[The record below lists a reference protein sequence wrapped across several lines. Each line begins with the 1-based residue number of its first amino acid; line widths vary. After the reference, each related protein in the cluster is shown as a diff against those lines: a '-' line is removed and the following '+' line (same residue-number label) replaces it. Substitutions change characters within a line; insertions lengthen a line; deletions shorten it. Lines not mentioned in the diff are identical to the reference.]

1 MSAPLPILYIPPS
14 VGEASSS
21 PQDFHVGR
29 DCYVTRNLFVG
40 GIING
45 GGGGGGSIVTTT
57 TLNNGTL
64 PAEFTTLTVT
74 GTSNLIGNTTV
85 TDISYLNG
93 GAQISGN
100 PNIITQPFAVLIGG
114 TGTQAAFLQGLD
126 GSENPNTLTLNP
138 SGGSVSFP
146 SNTILNSS
154 GNVINLPGAAGTLAL
169 NPASGSYVTTVTL
182 NNNTLPASFTTL
194 QVSGVSSFPTG
205 AINAGDLIFAK
216 GSLPGTSSAF
226 NSLCIGGD
234 TTNPSFVQ
242 AFNASGLPGTML
254 LNPGGGSVF
263 TGATLNVN
271 GSVLTGG
278 NSVALQLPT
287 ASGTIA
293 LNPASGSYV
302 TTVTMNN
309 ATLPA
314 SFTTLASSGTATL
327 AGLQVNNNI
336 ITLNDSGTGSNFGGG
351 YNITASNITT
361 GSFLVGTF
369 MQTTSTAVGN
379 VGQVFY
385 FYNASAD
392 LNNNFLGLTANS
404 LTTNVV
410 KLFPSGKF
418 TTPNVTLD
426 DGNGNVAIVS
436 TNGGG
441 ASTTPISV
449 LYSALATGSGIF
461 MQIGKALSTNN
472 AAGFGFT
479 SNATA
484 ANSTASLFVA
494 GAPGLTI
501 NGLGNVAMPGLLTL
515 SSAASTNTL
524 LTVNNTTAST
534 SGTPVILANFSSPG
548 NSGTSLTEVLI
559 HTSNFGLVIQGGLI
573 QGTGPIIQFAT
584 LSGGTVQSPWL
595 TTNGSN
601 TPAPNFPFGL
611 STSGTFS
618 ETISSTASTA
628 LASFFQPNLVNAGF
642 NDVQIGVSATNSNT
656 AVFGFSYVSSGSLSN
671 SVSLGTRGNAAVTID
686 GNGNIVIPGT
696 TSIGTTVVTGGNAVA
711 LQLPNSAGRI
721 ALQSGTIVA
730 SLTTGTSP
738 VPMTLVAA
746 SSGFTISGGNSIV
759 LPVGTFDAW
768 VSITGQVTASST
780 ATIQFQGGGGF
791 TFNGPFEGFAQN
803 NLGSLQT
810 MTFGFYTNFT
820 NSVASNAIQLATTN
834 LAGSGSGTVRIVVTL
849 T

>member
-1 MSAPLPILYIPPS
+1 MPVPLPILYIPPS
-14 VGEASSS
+14 VGQASSS

-64 PAEFTTLTVT
+64 PAEFTSLTVT

-169 NPASGSYVTTVTL
+169 NPTSGSYVTTITL
-182 NNNTLPASFTTL
+182 NNNTLPATFTSLSVTSASFF
-194 QVSGVSSFPTG
+194 SGG
-205 AINAGDLIFAK
+205 AVNASNLMFVRGT
-216 GSLPGTSSAF
+216 LPGTSTAF
-226 NSLCIGGD
+226 NSICIGGD
-234 TTNPSFVQ
+234 STNPSFLQ

-263 TGATLNVN
+263 TGSTLNVN

-302 TTVTMNN
+302 TTVTINN

-351 YNITASNITT
+351 YNITASNITP

-392 LNNNFLGLTANS
+392 LTNNFLGLTANS

-410 KLFPSGKF
+410 KVFP
-418 TTPNVTLD
+418 
-426 DGNGNVAIVS
+426 NGNV
-436 TNGGG
+436 T
-441 ASTTPISV
+441 
-449 LYSALATGSGIF
+449 
-461 MQIGKALSTNN
+461 
-472 AAGFGFT
+472 
-479 SNATA
+479 
-484 ANSTASLFVA
+484 
-494 GAPGLTI
+494 
-501 NGLGNVAMPGLLTL
+501 MPG
-515 SSAASTNTL
+515 NTSVTGTI
-524 LTVNNTTAST
+524 TVN
-534 SGTPVILANFSSPG
+534 
-548 NSGTSLTEVLI
+548 
-559 HTSNFGLVIQGGLI
+559 
-573 QGTGPIIQFAT
+573 
-584 LSGGTVQSPWL
+584 
-595 TTNGSN
+595 
-601 TPAPNFPFGL
+601 
-611 STSGTFS
+611 
-618 ETISSTASTA
+618 
-628 LASFFQPNLVNAGF
+628 
-642 NDVQIGVSATNSNT
+642 
-656 AVFGFSYVSSGSLSN
+656 
-671 SVSLGTRGNAAVTID
+671 
-686 GNGNIVIPGT
+686 
-696 TSIGTTVVTGGNAVA
+696 TTVLTGGNAVA

-768 VSITGQVTASST
+768 VSITGQVTASAT